1 MSVLSSL
8 TNRIFL
14 ASALLAVVSI
24 GVALVSVNVA
34 VTRHA
39 EGELSRGLD
48 DADTALEEYRQA
60 LFDHFSREARLVA
73 DLPRL
78 KAAVSSLDPPTVRPI
93 AEEYQQ
99 QVDADLFIVTDA
111 TGRLLARAGP
121 ASGLPL
127 DTLPGVAPALRGSE
141 SRSFVS
147 HDGGILHVASVPVW
161 IDPQQPEI
169 LGSLSVGLNL
179 DARTASQFRALTN
192 SQIAFGMHGRVYVST
207 LPRAAW
213 PALTPLFAATGMTR
227 TVSIDGEDFIAITR
241 PLAAGGTGDTS
252 AGVAE
257 AGAAPIAVILRSRT
271 ERLRLLGTVHRAL
284 GLTAVVAV
292 LLATLLSYAIARSV
306 TRPLGAVTAVMREM
320 AATGDLTRR
329 LPPVARSRWEDED
342 ARLLASTFS
351 AMTESIARFQRDAA
365 QKERLS
371 SLGRLSTV
379 VAHEIRNPLM
389 IIKAALRG
397 LRPGGAGPDQVQHA
411 VSDIDEEVAR
421 LDRLVSE
428 VLDFARP
435 IHYEYE
441 PVDINALCREAARAL
456 APVTG
461 DAPPI
466 TWRLA
471 DGLSE
476 LITDRER
483 VRLALVNILDNARQA
498 IAGQHDG
505 HGRGSISIGTAA
517 SDDGG
522 ATITV
527 ADDGPGIAP
536 DDLPRV
542 FEPYF
547 TTRRTGTGLGLA
559 ISRNVIEGL
568 GGTIVVTTTAG
579 AGTTVRIGLP
589 PGPPSET

>member
-1 MSVLSSL
+1 
-8 TNRIFL
+8 
-14 ASALLAVVSI
+14 
-24 GVALVSVNVA
+24 
-34 VTRHA
+34 
-39 EGELSRGLD
+39 
-48 DADTALEEYRQA
+48 
-60 LFDHFSREARLVA
+60 
-73 DLPRL
+73 
-78 KAAVSSLDPPTVRPI
+78 
-93 AEEYQQ
+93 
-99 QVDADLFIVTDA
+99 
-111 TGRLLARAGP
+111 
-121 ASGLPL
+121 
-127 DTLPGVAPALRGSE
+127 
-141 SRSFVS
+141 
-147 HDGGILHVASVPVW
+147 
-161 IDPQQPEI
+161 
-169 LGSLSVGLNL
+169 
-179 DARTASQFRALTN
+179 QFRALTN

-227 TVSIDGEDFIAITR
+227 TVSIEGEDFIAITR

-252 AGVAE
+252 AEVHE
-257 AGAAPIAVILRSRT
+257 AGATPTAVILRSRT

-329 LPPVARSRWEDED
+329 LPPAARSRWEDED

-389 IIKAALRG
+389 IIKTALRG

-435 IHYEYE
+435 IRYEYE

-456 APVTG
+456 APESG

-466 TWRLA
+466 TWRL
-471 DGLSE
+471 
-476 LITDRER
+476 
-483 VRLALVNILDNARQA
+483 
-498 IAGQHDG
+498 
-505 HGRGSISIGTAA
+505 
-517 SDDGG
+517 
-522 ATITV
+522 
-527 ADDGPGIAP
+527 
-536 DDLPRV
+536 
-542 FEPYF
+542 
-547 TTRRTGTGLGLA
+547 
-559 ISRNVIEGL
+559 
-568 GGTIVVTTTAG
+568 
-579 AGTTVRIGLP
+579 
-589 PGPPSET
+589 